1 MPFPSVLSFGI
12 GSSVNFG
19 MPQNEHFLPRNN
31 ESCSESIPRN
41 FFGTK
46 FRCQPKVGLSASQPA
61 YLEVAGPVP
70 QMTYPAEYARRHDFW
85 RTVFFRPSVV
95 ETKLGSVQE

>member
-1 MPFPSVLSFGI
+1 MLVKFWTRFARSGDPNGAEA
-12 GSSVNFG
+12 
-19 MPQNEHFLPRNN
+19 PQA
-31 ESCSESIPRN
+31 
-41 FFGTK
+41 TWAA
-46 FRCQPKVGLSASQPA
+46 LSASQPA

-70 QMTYPAEYARRHDFW
+70 EMTYPAEYAQRHDFW

>member
-1 MPFPSVLSFGI
+1 MLV
-12 GSSVNFG
+12 
-19 MPQNEHFLPRNN
+19 
-31 ESCSESIPRN
+31 
-41 FFGTK
+41 K
-46 FRCQPKVGLSASQPA
+46 FWTQFARSGDPNGADAPATWVGLSASQPA

-70 QMTYPAEYARRHDFW
+70 EMTYPAEYARRHDFW